1 MSNSPSRPS
10 KPKLELVRVLAV
22 LDQVGALTTGALA
35 RGFSVSD
42 HQAHTMM
49 TTAER
54 RCLVYSPT
62 ADTWT
67 ITERGRETL
76 ASLSHFAN

>member
-1 MSNSPSRPS
+1 VSNSRRQQS
-10 KPKLELVRVLAV
+10 KPELDLIKVLAV

-42 HQAHTMM
+42 QEAHIVM

-54 RCLVYSPT
+54 ERLVYSPT

-76 ASLSHFAN
+76 GSLAHCAN